1 MWMGIRRS
9 ALPANVL
16 ALLASGLL
24 TLASCSD
31 PNAAR
36 RQLLLSDL
44 RRIDNDYALL
54 SQTIS
59 NRKNKSAYLEQ
70 WLLARESELSDYK
83 RRVTAYMMD
92 HKMAIAALAL
102 GVSGTAV
109 ALDSTNKFSSDAKAM
124 AGIAAAVA
132 AIWALDNAREVA
144 AVADQLTQAD
154 SHVRSIESQI
164 AETSS
169 TLTSEA
175 QKLLQ
180 EERSLFELQG
190 NREKI
195 RTQLEAL
202 H

>member
-1 MWMGIRRS
+1 M
-9 ALPANVL
+9 
-16 ALLASGLL
+16 
-24 TLASCSD
+24 ASCSD